1 MFDESPEVPSE
12 NGSAISPCARS
23 GVTLDTR
30 FMDFSRKSPA
40 GKKGKHIGR
49 GTPPRVALLVG
60 AWNEYGRGII
70 EGVWQYA
77 EQHGPWFLEMQP
89 SEPDESTEVPR
100 GWSGDGVIA
109 TVHTRRMAAKLQAY
123 GVPVVNVSGARRREI
138 GFPRVTTDAMAVVG
152 MAVEHL
158 RDKGLGNI
166 AFCGEPDR
174 PFIDFWTDA
183 YRSVMREAGMD
194 AIVYEPSARIGPRA
208 GTAAR
213 QDDRRRWLERLPKPV
228 GIIGWYTGLCRHLA
242 MACAESGIEVPDE
255 AAIISLETEDL
266 LGRAVYPPLSG
277 VDIPVRSIGYEA
289 AGQLDRLMRGEKLV
303 HHEIE
308 LQPLGVTTRQ
318 STDLMACD
326 DPQVRQVMRFIR
338 EHAHEGISVS
348 DVLKNVPLARRSLE
362 RRFQVVL
369 GRSPAEEIRRVKIE
383 KVRRLLDS
391 TDIPIPDIA
400 EACGFNYVEHMIPV
414 FSKYHGCT
422 PSRYRKKARLGV

>member
-1 MFDESPEVPSE
+1 
-12 NGSAISPCARS
+12 
-23 GVTLDTR
+23 
-30 FMDFSRKSPA
+30 MDSSSRKSTPRRA
-40 GKKGKHIGR
+40 GGKAAR
-49 GTPPRVALLVG
+49 STPPRVALLVG

-109 TVHTRRMAAKLQAY
+109 AVHTRRMASKLQAY
-123 GVPVVNVSGARRREI
+123 GVPVVNVSGSRREEI
-138 GFPRVTTDAMAVVG
+138 GFPRVTTDAVAVVRMAVS
-152 MAVEHL
+152 HL
-158 RDKGLGNI
+158 RDKGLANL
-166 AFCGEPDR
+166 AFCGEPHR

-183 YRSVMREAGMD
+183 YRSVMREAG
-194 AIVYEPSARIGPRA
+194 IEPVVYQPSARIGPRA

-228 GIIGWYTGLCRHLA
+228 GIVGWYTGLCRHLA

-277 VDIPVRSIGYEA
+277 VDIPVRRIGYEA
-289 AGQLDRLMRGEKLV
+289 AGQLDRLMQGKAPV
-303 HHEIE
+303 SHEIE

-326 DPQVRQVMRFIR
+326 DAHVRQAMSFIR
-338 EHAHEGISVS
+338 DHAHEGIDVR
-348 DVLKNVPLARRSLE
+348 DVLKTVPMARRSLE
-362 RRFQVVL
+362 RRFQDVL
-369 GRSPAEEIRRVKIE
+369 GRSPAEEIRRTKIE

-414 FSKYHGCT
+414 FTKYHGCT
-422 PSRYRKKARLGV
+422 PSRYRKNARLGV